1 MIQLFEVINFTYFY
15 RDGANWK
22 NGGNTPF
29 TNKQGLPIEEIDKRI
44 RAAMLD
50 GNCQFYPEDVDLDNY
65 FYCDCQYEN
74 GDHHEFD
81 GVAFSQSAV
90 RLERNKPPPPKLTC
104 TLDSPKHLARV
115 AANSAALAQQTTCGT
130 ALQFSL
136 NSSLP
141 GVIVCLRG
149 VPAFQLALGFN
160 QPHKIESDST
170 IRSLVA
176 QNLR

>member
-1 MIQLFEVINFTYFY
+1 MIQLFEVVNFTYFY

-22 NGGNTPF
+22 NGGNTQF

-50 GNCQFYPEDVDLDNY
+50 GNCQFHPEDVDLDNY

-90 RLERNKPPPPKLTC
+90 RPERDINRIDRGAGKVQG
-104 TLDSPKHLARV
+104 R
-115 AANSAALAQQTTCGT
+115 AQQTPT
-130 ALQFSL
+130 AQARFVQVHLS
-136 NSSLP
+136 
-141 GVIVCLRG
+141 
-149 VPAFQLALGFN
+149 A
-160 QPHKIESDST
+160 
-170 IRSLVA
+170 
-176 QNLR
+176 